1 MCLQISLRCG
11 MRVMSLLDRIEKYKS
26 LHTSPITPVNITF
39 DHRKFIEE
47 YSPYESKETIYE
59 GTGNGSSNCLTSMD
73 GEYIGNKPE
82 LGHPHKKKYNF
93 LKSNK
98 PTEIFRLP
106 SIKHVSE
113 MFDYGRSVITTLRPQ
128 GYFPKHRDVYVP
140 NMLKLLAITSESKD
154 YILRMENKRITIEP
168 GQFYLIDSTIV
179 HEVFAL
185 EKVHQF
191 IVVIRF
197 NDKNINLLRL

>member
-1 MCLQISLRCG
+1 MYLQISLKCG
-11 MRVMSLLDRIEKYKS
+11 MRAMSLLNRIEKYKS
-26 LHTSPITPVNITF
+26 LHTNPIMPIDITF
-39 DHRKFIEE
+39 DYKKFIEE
-47 YSPYESKETIYE
+47 YSVYEKQETLYE

-73 GEYIGNKPE
+73 GEYLGNKPE

-98 PTEIFRLP
+98 PTEIFKLS
-106 SIKHVSE
+106 SINHVSE
-113 MFDYGRSVITTLRPQ
+113 MFDYGRSVITTLRHN

-154 YILRMENKRITIEP
+154 YILRMENKRILIEP

-197 NDKNINLLRL
+197 NDKNINLLHL